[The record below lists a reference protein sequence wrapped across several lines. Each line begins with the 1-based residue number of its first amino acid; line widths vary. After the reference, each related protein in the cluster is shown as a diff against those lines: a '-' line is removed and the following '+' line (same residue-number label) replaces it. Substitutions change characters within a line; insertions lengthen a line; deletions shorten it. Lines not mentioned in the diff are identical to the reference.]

1 MSYSLGNPATKEVN
15 AGNGTKPPSFVGNLS
30 VNPENDTSMAEG
42 PTFDG
47 KSSAMPPLKPPPG
60 RTDSQPPPEPA
71 PTPAPAPAAAPAAA
85 PAPPPPPAPRAPPPP
100 PLKVGRPP
108 PAPPTAIP
116 GKSQA
121 APMGPH
127 RRGPSGSSMDGDSGA
142 QKTKLKPFFWDKVL
156 ANPGQSMVWHE
167 ISAGSFQ

>member
-71 PTPAPAPAAAPAAA
+71 PAPATAPAAA